1 MFFFQM
7 NNFINKISA
16 KLEKLDFFYQNWAR
30 FAIFGGVKTT
40 QIFKNSHHF
49 QMRAPKI
56 VVHAKFHPN
65 QRNFFF
71 DQSLAIF

>member
-1 MFFFQM
+1 MFFVGKNTELRTLSVFLAP
-7 NNFINKISA
+7 SS
-16 KLEKLDFFYQNWAR
+16 
-30 FAIFGGVKTT
+30 VKMT

-56 VVHAKFHPN
+56 VVHAKCHPN

-71 DQSLAIF
+71 DQSLAIFLHFFTFVRTKITKF